1 MKSFVAFDKWIPP
14 KFSSALTGMGLRL
27 SYKCECINSNK
38 QVFLFILTQK
48 IKLKDR
54 FHLGW
59 FKGTAWMEARYKL
72 SEHSNINTSCWR
84 LSSRQQWDT
93 SMIQKNTSAHKPTH
107 STGKGLLIC
116 CQYVIHNDRLVF
128 LKFRLEFYYLLWGI
142 IIRKNPKV
150 R

>member
-1 MKSFVAFDKWIPP
+1 MKSFVAFDTWIPP
-14 KFSSALTGMGLRL
+14 TFSSALTGMGLRL
-27 SYKCECINSNK
+27 AYKCECINSNK
-38 QVFLFILTQK
+38 QVFPFILTQK

-54 FHLGW
+54 FHLGR
-59 FKGTAWMEARYKL
+59 FKGTAWKPGT
-72 SEHSNINTSCWR
+72 SWVNTPTLTQSFWR

-128 LKFRLEFYYLLWGI
+128 FKFRLEFYYLLWGN